1 MDILFSAIIVIIY
14 VGLMYFIFGQIMNF
28 MKQKTTDFMAQIL
41 PGWILI
47 MLSSIVILFIS
58 PDYLTSQ
65 RIFQFI
71 MYISIGVCFVSLF
84 LLIVIKNI
92 SLEKY
97 NSIISKL
104 KANRDIK

>member
-47 MLSSIVILFIS
+47 MLSSIVILFIF

>member
-47 MLSSIVILFIS
+47 MLSSIVILYIS